1 MVFHSI
7 SESEVP
13 PSYPCPLRGII
24 VDTEVGMKDDLATSL
39 EALEK
44 EEIRLRE
51 RLAKIALV
59 KNLLGE
65 LGLQPSSTG
74 YDSRPGAEP
83 PPAAEPPNPQASTA
97 AFDGTFRGLVSAY
110 REDNRSNYHHLKQ
123 KVRLNY
129 DSAFKRLI
137 EDVGSERVAEWS
149 ADRVKAIYNQSWAA
163 GGKIAMGRSMVAK
176 LRLLCTYGS
185 TVLNDDACIRLS
197 AILSNIRIPV
207 AKSSSEPMTRDQ
219 ARAIRITA
227 REHFGWDSIA
237 MAQAFQF
244 EFPKLRQVDVIGE
257 WVPLDEGPDSSIIK
271 DGLKWVHGLQWSDID
286 ENFVLRKTLT
296 SGRRGQEKTVTFNL
310 KHSQMVRE
318 EINRVPQHKRYGPI
332 VICEFSNLPW
342 SQNEFRRKWRIV
354 ADKAGIPA
362 SVRNG
367 DGAKSGAAKEGVFG

>member
-1 MVFHSI
+1 
-7 SESEVP
+7 
-13 PSYPCPLRGII
+13 
-24 VDTEVGMKDDLATSL
+24 MKDDLATSL
-39 EALEK
+39 EALER
-44 EEIRLRE
+44 EESRLRE

-65 LGLQPSSTG
+65 LGLQPSSAGPNSKPDT
-74 YDSRPGAEP
+74 EP
-83 PPAAEPPNPQASTA
+83 PPETEAQAPQAHTV

-110 REDNRSNYHHLKQ
+110 REDSRSNYHQLKQ
-123 KVRLNY
+123 KVRQNY

-137 EDVGSERVAEWS
+137 EDVGSERIAEWS
-149 ADRVKAIYNQSWAA
+149 ADRVRAIYNQSWAA

-197 AILSNIRIPV
+197 AILSNVRIPV
-207 AKSSSEPMTRDQ
+207 AKSNSEGITRDQ

-237 MAQAFQF
+237 LAQAFQF

-257 WVPLDEGPDSSIIK
+257 WVPLNEGPESSEFIK
-271 DGLKWVHGLQWSDID
+271 EGMKWVHGLQWSDID
-286 ENFVLRKTLT
+286 ENLVLRKTLT

-318 EINRVPQHKRYGPI
+318 EINRVPEDKRRGPI

-342 SQNEFRRKWRIV
+342 SPNEFRRKWRIV

-362 SVRNG
+362 NVRNG
-367 DGAKSGAAKEGVFG
+367 DASKSGAADGSAKEGIFE